1 MPQTTEIKTN
11 IKSRRSL
18 IAKIDPARLFF
29 TFSGASVIVILLGI
43 FYLLIINSIPFF
55 KEYNFID
62 FLATTRWN
70 PTSSTPGYGIVPLL
84 ISSLYVTIGSMI
96 ISIPVGIGAALY
108 LSEMAPNKVRE
119 ILKPLIEI
127 LASIPSVV
135 IGFLGL
141 VVLGPVIAAVTGMS
155 SGLNAVNGS
164 ILLAIMAL
172 PTIIS
177 LSEDALRSVP
187 DSFREASYAL
197 GANKWETMIKV
208 ILPSA
213 KSGIFAAI
221 MLGLGR
227 AIGETMTVLMV
238 CGNAPHM
245 PSSLL
250 DSVRTLTATI
260 AIELGEVDFGST
272 HYHALFAV
280 GFILFVITFI
290 INLAADIVL
299 RRQQNFAKN
308 GKKRKAKAK

>member
-1 MPQTTEIKTN
+1 MPQTTDNQPI

-29 TFSGASVIVILLGI
+29 TISGASVIVILLGI
-43 FYLLIINSIPFF
+43 FYLLIINAIPFF
-55 KEYNFID
+55 KEYSFFDFIG
-62 FLATTRWN
+62 TTRWN
-70 PTSSTPGYGIVPLL
+70 PTSSTPGYGIIPLL
-84 ISSLYVTIGSMI
+84 ISTLYVTIGSMFL
-96 ISIPVGIGAALY
+96 SIPIGIGAALY
-108 LSEMAPNKVRE
+108 LSEVAPNRVRE
-119 ILKPLIEI
+119 ILKPVIEI

-141 VVLGPVIAAVTGMS
+141 VVLGPAIAAITGMP

-177 LSEDALRSVP
+177 LTEDSLRSVP

-245 PSSLL
+245 PSSFL

-290 INLAADIVL
+290 VNLAADIVL
-299 RRQQNFAKN
+299 RRQQNFSKS
-308 GKKRKAKAK
+308 GRKRKAKAK

>member
-1 MPQTTEIKTN
+1 MSPTIETATK

-18 IAKIDPARLFF
+18 ISKIDPARLFF
-29 TFSGASVIVILLGI
+29 TLSGASVIFILLGI
-43 FYLLIINSIPFF
+43 FYLLIINSVPFF
-55 KEYNFID
+55 KEYNFFE
-62 FLATTRWN
+62 FLTSTRWN

-96 ISIPVGIGAALY
+96 ISIPIGIGAALY
-108 LSEMAPNKVRE
+108 LSETAPNRIRE
-119 ILKPLIEI
+119 ILKPVIEI

-141 VVLGPVIAAVTGMS
+141 VALGPVIAALTGKS
-155 SGLNAVNGS
+155 SGINAVNGS

-177 LSEDALRSVP
+177 LSEDSLRSVP

-197 GANKWETMIKV
+197 GANKWETMVKV

-213 KSGIFAAI
+213 KSGIFAGV

-245 PSSLL
+245 PSSFL
-250 DSVRTLTATI
+250 DSIRTLTATI

-272 HYHALFAV
+272 HYHGLFAV
-280 GFILFVITFI
+280 GCILFIITFI

-299 RRQQNFAKN
+299 RRQHSYSKSS
-308 GKKRKAKAK
+308 RKAKAK